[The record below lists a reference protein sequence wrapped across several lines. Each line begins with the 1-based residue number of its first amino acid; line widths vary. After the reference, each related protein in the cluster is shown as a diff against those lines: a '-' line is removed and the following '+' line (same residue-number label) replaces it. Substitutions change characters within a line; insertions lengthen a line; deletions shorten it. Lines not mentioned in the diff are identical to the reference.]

1 MVDMPDED
9 VVEVVSIQKQ
19 LMPEDH
25 DNPIFNSIMKNLE
38 SDPIGN
44 LIQDLSLKNQ
54 SVNPVKQL

>member
-25 DNPIFNSIMKNLE
+25 DNPIFNSIMKN
-38 SDPIGN
+38 
-44 LIQDLSLKNQ
+44 
-54 SVNPVKQL
+54 